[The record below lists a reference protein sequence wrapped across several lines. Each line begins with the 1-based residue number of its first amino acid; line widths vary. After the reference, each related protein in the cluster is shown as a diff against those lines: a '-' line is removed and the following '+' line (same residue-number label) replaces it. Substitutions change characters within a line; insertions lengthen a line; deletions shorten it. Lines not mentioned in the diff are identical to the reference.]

1 MRACCSGCAWTIP
14 PSLPVP
20 VARPGRGADMD
31 MTLIPSPISRRRLIV
46 GLASAL
52 LLAAPAAAQQSLPA
66 PSPAPIRCE
75 ADSCRSDDGLL
86 LRIGDDDAPAP
97 PLPGRT
103 DLPVAGTVP
112 ASPAVTPDV
121 AARGGQFMA
130 ELPNGGVV
138 WATEDPTMVPPSLS
152 VQAAATVPFE
162 NGRVIRPLRFHSYNN
177 YASFIQKLEVTL
189 YRGTDTDL
197 VTPLARIEL
206 PADYVGD
213 AEWSGE
219 LPPQIK
225 LRTGDDLIYVARA
238 YGAGGAFDETRL
250 QRIQLVT
257 PADFDR
263 GLQITRE
270 NVQKTLGQ
278 ALDGDSAQDLQLSN
292 SIYGQSMLRL
302 QNIPIHGS
310 RVRLY
315 GRNLE
320 PNSRVRINGQ
330 DFPVDLE
337 QKFAAEFL
345 EPVGEH
351 RYEVS
356 VESRDAPSAQ
366 RQLDVD
372 VTGRYLF
379 LVAIA
384 DVTVSRNSASG
395 NLQPL
400 AADDRDDDSF
410 LSEGRLA
417 FYLKGKL
424 RGKYL
429 VTAQADTQD
438 RELKYLFRD
447 FTQADAQ
454 DVFRRLDPD
463 LYYPVYGDDSTTY
476 RDVDTQGRL
485 YLRVDW
491 DQSQAVWGNY
501 ATGITGTEYGQYVR
515 SLYGGALNWRSLE
528 ATPLGE
534 ARSQVKV
541 FGSEAQSAPGHS
553 EFLGTGGSLY
563 YLRHTDVLPGSEQVV
578 LEVRDRTTG
587 RTETRATL
595 QEGVDYEI
603 DNLQGRLILTRPLAQ
618 LTRENVRSITRDM
631 PLDGYDQLLLV
642 DYEYVPLGFSSDDV
656 TYGARGRQWIG
667 DHVAIGGTWIDENRS
682 GENYSL
688 KGADLTLQAGRGTYL
703 KMEQTRTEA
712 TAAPVFY
719 SDNGGLSF
727 IRRNPYEGRR
737 SGTASAVEARA
748 NLRELG
754 WTTQDWSLGAWWRD
768 VDAGFSV
775 ARQDTG
781 LPIQEY
787 GAEFLGYIT
796 DDFSLYGRHT
806 RTEQGE
812 LALEQSQ
819 LTAEWRL
826 GNDGQLTGELRRVRE
841 EQELQSV
848 DALLAAIGYRQR
860 FGASWELYG
869 TGQVTLDDDGG
880 AYEKNDLLTL
890 GARYL
895 FGDRSSVGAEV
906 SGGSRGHGAKVDGE
920 YRMAPDHSLYG
931 SYSYST
937 DRTGTDPL
945 FDTGLQSGW
954 TLGQRWRLSNQVNVY
969 NESQYL
975 KDRRQDSA
983 GIVHTF
989 GMDFYPAQ
997 GWNLGFTIMDGE
1009 LDSTLG
1015 RVDRRAYSVSGG
1027 RTDAVAQWNSK
1038 LEYRRDSGA
1047 EQREQWVTTN
1057 RLLYKLND
1065 DWRFALRA
1073 NYADTEDRIDRLADA
1088 KLVETNMG
1096 FAWRPHDNT
1105 RWAGFGKFTYL
1116 YDVASLGQ
1124 EGGNLYD
1131 QRSQILSL
1139 EGIRQLGARWEV
1151 AGKLASR
1158 WGDYRTGRGEG
1169 AWLDSRADFAA
1180 LQLRYRLFAQ
1190 WEGLAEH
1197 RWLKV
1202 RDGGVRKGW
1211 LVGVDR
1217 RVGENFKVGVGY
1229 NFTEFSDDMTEL
1241 KYDQKGFFLNMAG
1254 YY

>member
-1 MRACCSGCAWTIP
+1 
-14 PSLPVP
+14 
-20 VARPGRGADMD
+20 MD
-31 MTLIPSPISRRRLIV
+31 MTLSQTPLRT
-46 GLASAL
+46 L
-52 LLAAPAAAQQSLPA
+52 LLRHAGAGVAAVLLTLAPAMAQTASPPA
-66 PSPAPIRCE
+66 SIQCDAE
-75 ADSCRSDDGLL
+75 SCRNADGLL
-86 LRIGDDDAPAP
+86 LRIADDAEAP
-97 PLPGRT
+97 VLPLPGR
-103 DLPVAGTVP
+103 LAPAPAEAVP
-112 ASPAVTPDV
+112 LTPATTPDV
-121 AARGGQFMA
+121 AAPGGQFMA

-177 YASFIQKLEVTL
+177 YASFIRKLEVTL

-197 VTPLARIEL
+197 VTPLARITL
-206 PADYVGD
+206 PSDYVGD
-213 AEWSGE
+213 AEWNGE
-219 LPPQIK
+219 MPGNIK
-225 LRTGDDLIYVARA
+225 LRTGDELIYVARA
-238 YGAGGAFDETRL
+238 YGAGGSFDETRI

-292 SIYGQSMLRL
+292 SIYGQSTLRL

-345 EPVGEH
+345 EPVGQH
-351 RYEVS
+351 RYDVS

-384 DVTVSRNSASG
+384 DVTVSKNSASG

-400 AADDRDDDSF
+400 AADDRDDDGF

-417 FYLKGKL
+417 FYLKGKM

-491 DQSQAVWGNY
+491 DQSQALWGNY

-515 SLYGGALNWRSLE
+515 SLYGGALNWRSLA
-528 ATPLGE
+528 ATPLGD
-534 ARSQVKV
+534 ARSQLKLL
-541 FGSEAQSAPGHS
+541 GSEAQSAPGHS

-587 RTETRATL
+587 RTETRASL

-703 KMEQTRTEA
+703 KVEQTRTDA

-754 WTTQDWSLGAWWRD
+754 WTARDWSVGAWWRD

-781 LPIQEY
+781 QPIQEY
-787 GAEFLGYIT
+787 GAEFLGYLT
-796 DDFSLYGRHT
+796 DDLSLYGRHT
-806 RTEQGE
+806 RTEQGD

-841 EQELQSV
+841 EQERQDVS
-848 DALLAAIGYRQR
+848 ALLAAIGYRQR
-860 FGASWELYG
+860 FGSSWELYG

-975 KDRRQDSA
+975 KDRRQDNA
-983 GIVHTF
+983 GLVHTF

-997 GWNLGFTIMDGE
+997 GWNLGFTVMDGE
-1009 LDSTLG
+1009 LDSTVG
-1015 RVDRRAYSVSGG
+1015 RIDRRAYSVSGG
-1027 RTDAVAQWNSK
+1027 RTDAVAQWSSK

-1057 RLLYKLND
+1057 RLLYKLNE

-1073 NYADTEDRIDRLADA
+1073 NYADTDDRINPLADA
-1088 KLVETNMG
+1088 KLVETNVG
-1096 FAWRPHDNT
+1096 FAWRPHDST
-1105 RWAGFGKFTYL
+1105 GWAGFGKFTYL

-1131 QRSQILSL
+1131 QRSQVLSL
-1139 EGIRQLGARWEV
+1139 EGIRQLGARWEL

-1180 LQLRYRLFAQ
+1180 LQLRYRLFEK

-1211 LVGVDR
+1211 LVGLDR

-1241 KYDQKGFFLNMAG
+1241 RYDQKGFFLNMAG

>member
-1 MRACCSGCAWTIP
+1 
-14 PSLPVP
+14 
-20 VARPGRGADMD
+20 MD
-31 MTLIPSPISRRRLIV
+31 MTLIPSPISRRLIV
-46 GLASAL
+46 GLASVL
-52 LLAAPAAAQQSLPA
+52 LLALPAAAQQGTPV
-66 PSPAPIRCE
+66 PTPAPIRCE
-75 ADSCRSDDGLL
+75 ADSCRNDDGLL
-86 LRIGDDDAPAP
+86 LRILDDSEPEL
-97 PLPGRT
+97 PLPGRAEF
-103 DLPVAGTVP
+103 PAAGAVP

-162 NGRVIRPLRFHSYNN
+162 NGRVIRPLRFHTYNN
-177 YASFIQKLEVTL
+177 YASFIQTLEVTL

-225 LRTGDDLIYVARA
+225 LRTGDELIYVARA
-238 YGAGGAFDETRL
+238 YGASGAFDETRL

-270 NVQKTLGQ
+270 SVQKTLGQ

-351 RYEVS
+351 RYDVS

-384 DVTVSRNSASG
+384 DVTVSKNSASG

-603 DNLQGRLILTRPLAQ
+603 DTLQGRLILTRPLAQ

-642 DYEYVPLGFSSDDV
+642 DYEYVPLGFSSNDV

-787 GAEFLGYIT
+787 GAEFLGYLN

-860 FGASWELYG
+860 FGASWEVYG

-983 GIVHTF
+983 GLVHTF

-1009 LDSTLG
+1009 LDSTVG

-1057 RLLYKLND
+1057 RLLYKLNE

>member
-1 MRACCSGCAWTIP
+1 
-14 PSLPVP
+14 
-20 VARPGRGADMD
+20 MD
-31 MTLIPSPISRRRLIV
+31 MTLIPSPISRRLSL

-52 LLAAPAAAQQSLPA
+52 LLALPAAAQPVTPA

-75 ADSCRSDDGLL
+75 ADSCRNDDGLL
-86 LRIGDDDAPAP
+86 LRIRDDSEPEL

-103 DLPVAGTVP
+103 DLPAANVVP
-112 ASPAVTPDV
+112 LAPAVTPDV
-121 AARGGQFMA
+121 ASRGGQFMA

-219 LPPQIK
+219 LPPQIN
-225 LRTGDDLIYVARA
+225 LRTGDELIYVARA

-351 RYEVS
+351 RYDVS

-400 AADDRDDDSF
+400 AADDRDNDSF

-515 SLYGGALNWRSLE
+515 SLYGGALNWRSME

-534 ARSQVKV
+534 ARSQLKV

-703 KMEQTRTEA
+703 KMEQTRTDA

-787 GAEFLGYIT
+787 GAEFLGYLT

-806 RTEQGE
+806 RTAQGD

-841 EQELQSV
+841 EQQLQSV

-860 FGASWELYG
+860 FGASWEVYG

-1009 LDSTLG
+1009 LDSTVG

-1057 RLLYKLND
+1057 RLLYKLNE

-1139 EGIRQLGARWEV
+1139 EGIRQLGARWEL

-1202 RDGGVRKGW
+1202 REGGVRKGW

>member
-1 MRACCSGCAWTIP
+1 
-14 PSLPVP
+14 
-20 VARPGRGADMD
+20 MD
-31 MTLIPSPISRRRLIV
+31 MTLIPSPISRRLIL
-46 GLASAL
+46 GLASVC

-86 LRIGDDDAPAP
+86 LRIGDDDAPAL

-121 AARGGQFMA
+121 AVRGGQFMA

-351 RYEVS
+351 RYDVS

-384 DVTVSRNSASG
+384 DVTVSKNSASG

-400 AADDRDDDSF
+400 AADERDDDSF

-787 GAEFLGYIT
+787 GAEFLGYLT
-796 DDFSLYGRHT
+796 DDVSLYGRHT
-806 RTEQGE
+806 RTEQGD

>member
-1 MRACCSGCAWTIP
+1 
-14 PSLPVP
+14 
-20 VARPGRGADMD
+20 MD
-31 MTLIPSPISRRRLIV
+31 MTLIPSPISRRLSL

-52 LLAAPAAAQQSLPA
+52 LLALPAAAQPVTPA

-75 ADSCRSDDGLL
+75 ADSCRNDDGLL
-86 LRIGDDDAPAP
+86 LRIRDDSEPEL

-103 DLPVAGTVP
+103 DLPAANVVP
-112 ASPAVTPDV
+112 LAPAVTPDV
-121 AARGGQFMA
+121 ASRGGQFMA

-225 LRTGDDLIYVARA
+225 LRTGDELIYVARA

-351 RYEVS
+351 RYDVS

-384 DVTVSRNSASG
+384 DVTVSKNSASG

-400 AADDRDDDSF
+400 AADDRDNDSF

-515 SLYGGALNWRSLE
+515 SLYGGALNWRSME

-534 ARSQVKV
+534 ARSQLKV

-703 KMEQTRTEA
+703 KMEQTRTDA

-787 GAEFLGYIT
+787 GAEFLGYLT

-806 RTEQGE
+806 RTEQGD

-841 EQELQSV
+841 EQQLQSV

-860 FGASWELYG
+860 FGASWEVYG

-1009 LDSTLG
+1009 LDSTVG

-1057 RLLYKLND
+1057 RLLYKLNE

-1202 RDGGVRKGW
+1202 HEGGVRKGW

>member
-1 MRACCSGCAWTIP
+1 
-14 PSLPVP
+14 
-20 VARPGRGADMD
+20 MD
-31 MTLIPSPISRRRLIV
+31 MTLIPSLISRRLIV
-46 GLASAL
+46 GLVSAL
-52 LLAAPAAAQQSLPA
+52 LPALPAAAQPVTPA

-75 ADSCRSDDGLL
+75 ADSCRNDDGLL
-86 LRIGDDDAPAP
+86 LRILDDSEPAL
-97 PLPGRT
+97 PLPGRA
-103 DLPVAGTVP
+103 DLPTAGAVP

-177 YASFIQKLEVTL
+177 YASFIEKLEVTL

-219 LPPQIK
+219 LPPQVK
-225 LRTGDDLIYVARA
+225 LRTGDELIYVARA

-270 NVQKTLGQ
+270 SVQKTLGQ

-351 RYEVS
+351 RYDVS

-366 RQLDVD
+366 RQLEVD

-384 DVTVSRNSASG
+384 DVTVSKNSASG

-603 DNLQGRLILTRPLAQ
+603 DTLQGRLILTRPLAQ

-727 IRRNPYEGRR
+727 IRRNPYEGQR

-787 GAEFLGYIT
+787 GAEFLGYLN

-860 FGASWELYG
+860 FGASWEVYG

-983 GIVHTF
+983 GLVHTF

-1009 LDSTLG
+1009 LDSTVG

-1057 RLLYKLND
+1057 RLLYKLNE

-1169 AWLDSRADFAA
+1169 VWLDSRADFAA

>member
-1 MRACCSGCAWTIP
+1 
-14 PSLPVP
+14 
-20 VARPGRGADMD
+20 
-31 MTLIPSPISRRRLIV
+31 MTLISSPISRRRLIV
-46 GLASAL
+46 GLASAV

-86 LRIGDDDAPAP
+86 LRIGDDDAPAL

-103 DLPVAGTVP
+103 DLPVVGTVP

-121 AARGGQFMA
+121 AARGSQFMA

-351 RYEVS
+351 RYDVS

-384 DVTVSRNSASG
+384 DVTVSKNSASG

-781 LPIQEY
+781 LSIQEY
-787 GAEFLGYIT
+787 GAEFLGYLT
-796 DDFSLYGRHT
+796 DDVSLYGRHT

-1057 RLLYKLND
+1057 RLLYKLNE

-1197 RWLKV
+1197 RWFKV